1 MTGPARILA
10 TAALALACATT
21 AESPATDD
29 PWSEEVTLD
38 VGEQRWVDGE
48 RLSIFLHDLNPA
60 QRLVT
65 IYLQPRDDEQRTFSL
80 DLGETGNTIVTLEP
94 WTVRLIEIVDEDTA
108 TFTVSRGAAP

>member
-1 MTGPARILA
+1 MTGPARVLA
-10 TAALALACATT
+10 TASLALACSTT
-21 AESPATDD
+21 AESPSLDGG
-29 PWSEEVTLD
+29 SGEVTLD

-48 RLSIFLHDLNPA
+48 RLSIFLHDIEPA

-94 WTVRLIEIVDEDTA
+94 WTVRLVEIVDPDTA
-108 TFTVSRGAAP
+108 TFTVSRGAGAP